1 LARAVITLGSTLGLD
16 IVAEGIELEQEI
28 TSLLELGCVA
38 GQGFFFAEA
47 RPLQELSDC
56 DFVRRRR
63 ELWTTGIATEN
74 LSATGRFAALE
85 SLRT

>member
-1 LARAVITLGSTLGLD
+1 
-16 IVAEGIELEQEI
+16 
-28 TSLLELGCVA
+28 VA

-47 RPLQELSDC
+47 RPLQKLTDSE
-56 DFVRRRR
+56 FVRRRK
-63 ELWTTGIATEN
+63 ELWTTGVATEN